1 MKVVVFL
8 SLFHPSFFLLMHF
21 RTIGILGVGH
31 IGGSFL
37 KAFRSLKEVPRL
49 VVGDTEEETLRVI
62 RENDW
67 AEEVF
72 NPLDSAPEQAFAH
85 CDLVLF
91 AMPPAAVSQ
100 ILPRFSGS
108 EIPLLSDVASVKG
121 PVLEAAKGLGNFIGG
136 HPMAGTEGVGIG
148 AANPLLF
155 RNAAFILCEPEDCRV
170 RPEIRDAY
178 HALLKEIGF
187 RLFEMDA
194 RTHDHRLALI
204 SHLPHVASFAL
215 AELAA
220 MEKDALLKDLIGG
233 GFRDTTRIAAS
244 APKLWTEILRAS
256 PALPE
261 VLDAYIRRLQ
271 QFRALLSQDRPSTE
285 LFELLHTAEHYRRQI
300 PEGLHRV
307 PHAASDEISRSSL
320 PT

>member
-1 MKVVVFL
+1 
-8 SLFHPSFFLLMHF
+8 MHF
-21 RTIGILGVGH
+21 TTIGILGAGH

-37 KAFRSLKEVPRL
+37 KAFRGLKEVPRL
-49 VVGDTEEETLRVI
+49 IVGDTEEETLRIV
-62 RENDW
+62 RENGW
-67 AEEVF
+67 AETVF
-72 NPLDSAPEQAFAH
+72 HPMEIAPEKAFAH

-100 ILPRFSGS
+100 ILPRFAGCG
-108 EIPLLSDVASVKG
+108 IPLLSDVASVKG
-121 PVLEAAKGLGNFIGG
+121 PVLDAAKGLGNFIGG

-148 AANPLLF
+148 ASNPLLF
-155 RNAAFILCEPEDCRV
+155 HNAAFILCEPEDCRV
-170 RPEIRDAY
+170 EPAVREAY

-220 MEKDALLKDLIGG
+220 MEHDGLLKDLIGG

-271 QFRALLSQDRPSTE
+271 QFREMLSPEHSIAE
-285 LFELLHTAEHYRRQI
+285 LFGFLNTAEQYRRQI

-307 PHAASDEISRSSL
+307 PHASTEAISRS
-320 PT
+320 